1 MPSYEEL
8 TNELKRLRDEAKLQ
22 IHLGTAEAQK
32 QWDEMEVQWK
42 DYQRDAEAKMKK
54 SGEEA
59 DAKWQEFS
67 KDLKAN
73 YNKMLESLKA

>member
-1 MPSYEEL
+1 MPSYEEM
-8 TNELKRLRDEAKLQ
+8 TAELKRLRDEAKLQ
-22 IHLGTAEAQK
+22 IHLGTAEAKQ
-32 QWDEMEVQWK
+32 QWDEMEEQWK
-42 DYQRDAEAKMKK
+42 VYQRDAEAKMKA

-67 KDLKAN
+67 KSLKDN